1 MIFGG
6 CPPVSK
12 TYEAARVAASDVCAV
27 AAFCRC
33 RDIRSRH
40 EYIIDQADI
49 RNIVMDMLARSAV

>member
-12 TYEAARVAASDVCAV
+12 TYEAARAGARHVDAV
-27 AAFCRC
+27 AAFCRR

-40 EYIIDQADI
+40 EYINDQADI
-49 RNIVMDMLARSAV
+49 AIS